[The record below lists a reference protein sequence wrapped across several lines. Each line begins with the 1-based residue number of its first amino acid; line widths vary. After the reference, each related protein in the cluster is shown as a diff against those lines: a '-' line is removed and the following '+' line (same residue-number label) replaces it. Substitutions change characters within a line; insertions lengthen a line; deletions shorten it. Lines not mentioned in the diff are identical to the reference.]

1 MDTELVFDAA
11 HIHAAVFLRPLGSI
25 ARRTDGFASLSHT
38 RLVNTSRFVLTVVVD
53 EHRKAASVVGAFLG
67 AGEHQVDVAVAVGDE
82 ALHALTRPLGS
93 YA

>member
-1 MDTELVFDAA
+1 MDAELVFDTA
-11 HIHAAVFLRPLGSI
+11 HVHATVLLKLLGSI
-25 ARRTDGFASLSHT
+25 ARRTFEFASLSRT

-53 EHRKAASVVGAFLG
+53 EHGKPAAVVRAFFG
-67 AGEHQVDVAVAVGDE
+67 AGEHQVNVGVALRDE